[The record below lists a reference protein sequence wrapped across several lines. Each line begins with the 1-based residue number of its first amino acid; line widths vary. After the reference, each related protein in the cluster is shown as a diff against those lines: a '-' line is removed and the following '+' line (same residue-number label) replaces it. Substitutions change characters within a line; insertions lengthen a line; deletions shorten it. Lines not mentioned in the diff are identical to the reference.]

1 MSLSFQ
7 EQLKNYAD
15 LIVRVGANVQP
26 GQTVLFRAPV
36 EGAEL
41 ARMVVRSAYEA
52 GARYVNMIWTDD
64 DVSLAH
70 FQHAANDTFDEYPK
84 WLSTAHNEAAERH
97 DATIEIR
104 ATDPALLKDQDPD
117 KVVRAAKARRLAVTP
132 FMNAVTSSGVNWCL
146 VSMPIESWAK
156 QVYPDASTQQAMDN
170 LWQAIFKTVRAD
182 KENTT
187 ELWREHLAN
196 LETRRTYLTD
206 KAYSALH
213 FSAPGTDLT
222 VGLPEG
228 HLWLGGYQD
237 TQEGITYVANLP
249 TEEVF
254 TLPHKDRVDGV
265 VRSTMPLSYNG
276 NLIEDFSFTFKD
288 GRVTDVSAKA
298 GETILHKLLET
309 DEGARRLGEV
319 ALVAHS
325 SPISQMK
332 TLFYNTLYD
341 ENASCHLAL
350 GRAYAFTLQGG
361 TQMSEDEAAARGVNQ
376 SLEHVDFM
384 IGSSELDIDG
394 ITQDGKHEAIMRAGE
409 FVF

>member
-1 MSLSFQ
+1 MPLSLQ
-7 EQLKNYAD
+7 EQLQNYAE

-41 ARMVVRSAYEA
+41 ARMVVRSAYAA

-64 DVSLAH
+64 DVTLAH
-70 FQHAANDTFDEYPK
+70 FENAADETFDAFPG
-84 WLSTAHNEAAERH
+84 WLALAHNEAAERH

-104 ATDPALLKDQDPD
+104 ASDPALLKDQNPD
-117 KVVRAAKARRLAVTP
+117 KVARAAKARRLAVKP
-132 FMNAVTSSGVNWCL
+132 FMDAVTSSKVNWCL

-156 QVYPDASTQQAMDN
+156 QVYPTLQPAQAMEK
-170 LWQAIFKTVRAD
+170 LWQAILKSVRAD
-182 KENTT
+182 QPNAA
-187 ELWREHLAN
+187 ELWREHLAR
-196 LETRRTYLTD
+196 LEARRSYLTD
-206 KAYSALH
+206 KAYQALH
-213 FSAPGTDLT
+213 YRAPGTDLT

-237 TQEGITYVANLP
+237 TQGGITYVANLP

-265 VRSTMPLSYNG
+265 VKSTMPLSYNG

-288 GRVTDVSAKA
+288 GRVVEARAKTGQA
-298 GETILHKLLET
+298 ILETLLAT

-319 ALVAHS
+319 ALVPHS
-325 SPISQMK
+325 SPIAQMN

-350 GRAYAFTLQGG
+350 GRAYAFTLKGG
-361 TQMSEDEAAARGVNQ
+361 TSMRDDEAAAHGANL

-384 IGSSELDIDG
+384 IGSSELDVDG
-394 ITQDGKHEAIMRAGE
+394 ITQSGAREPIMRQGE